1 MCACELQHDL
11 AVHCCKPLKPLTV
24 LLLAVAG
31 NYIEING
38 EDGFLACSEN
48 VDVNTELG
56 LIWRVYAPFFSTVFL
71 SASFQKEQDERK
83 KS

>member
-48 VDVNTELG
+48 VDVNTKLG
-56 LIWRVYAPFFSTVFL
+56 LI
-71 SASFQKEQDERK
+71 
-83 KS
+83 